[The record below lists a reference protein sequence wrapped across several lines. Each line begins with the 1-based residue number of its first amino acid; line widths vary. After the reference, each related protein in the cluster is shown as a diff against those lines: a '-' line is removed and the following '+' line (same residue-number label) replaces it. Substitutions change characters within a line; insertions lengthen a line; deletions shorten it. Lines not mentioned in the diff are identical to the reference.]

1 MRSKA
6 GLNLNDEQIK
16 QIARILAPKIPL
28 MVKSWKKLKKRKVN
42 VVYKFK

>member
-6 GLNLNDEQIK
+6 GLNLSDEQIK

-28 MVKSWKKLKKRKVN
+28 MVKSWKIIKKK
-42 VVYKFK
+42 KK